1 MAGGGL
7 FDPLGTDRP
16 QRGARAGPS
25 LWLIALSVVLI
36 GLAGL
41 FAAAAF
47 RNGGEGGEPRAVAEI
62 GPVRHIDPLPPA
74 SPSLVSAAGTL
85 RPSGLPGGSI
95 PASDQEVQI
104 ENGVRVIRPRRDG
117 ATGGSLVV
125 KVPESMPLAAA
136 QAPVADDRLLEP
148 GASGPL
154 PRIASDG
161 RRPAEVYAG
170 AAVPGSTGKPWI
182 SIVIRG
188 SGIDPGGAAET
199 PADWPPGVTLGFAVD
214 AADLAQQVGR
224 ARAAGHEVVLMIP
237 PRKGGAQE
245 IAVTSAGG
253 ASATSARDRLRWQ
266 LSRFTGYAGVVVDS
280 TNQDVATVAA
290 DVLDMTRRGLYV
302 VDATPPR
309 AAAPTSGVQAP
320 VLPVTMADVV
330 LTGSAEG
337 ETPERF
343 LDRLVTLARS
353 TGSAIGIAPA
363 SPRSFAAISRFAATL
378 ADRGVALVPLGT
390 VVSLRQSAQARP
402 LPVPAP

>member
-1 MAGGGL
+1 M
-7 FDPLGTDRP
+7 
-16 QRGARAGPS
+16 
-25 LWLIALSVVLI
+25 
-36 GLAGL
+36 
-41 FAAAAF
+41 
-47 RNGGEGGEPRAVAEI
+47 
-62 GPVRHIDPLPPA
+62 
-74 SPSLVSAAGTL
+74 
-85 RPSGLPGGSI
+85 
-95 PASDQEVQI
+95 QI

-353 TGSAIGIAPA
+353 TGSAIGIAPGLAAKLRRDFTVRRDA
-363 SPRSFAAISRFAATL
+363 SRSRGGLGSARHRREPAAERPGTAAP
-378 ADRGVALVPLGT
+378 GSSALRPTRRALIKKNLVEVPGEQLN
-390 VVSLRQSAQARP
+390 
-402 LPVPAP
+402 